1 LQSSPVHAK
10 ILFVAVGRGGGRRVA
25 MTERRSGQE
34 LARRRLGSALRRHRE
49 RANVRLEAAARELE
63 CSAAKISRLENG
75 QGPAKLWEIRV
86 LMDLYGVSGSP
97 ERRRMEGWARDSKEP
112 GWWEEQIAD
121 LLPDL
126 PDELNLF
133 IAAETEASRLQCYS
147 TPVLPTVLQTADYAA
162 AHVRALQPHW
172 TDSEVDRL
180 VEVRQ
185 RQQESVVRT
194 FDPVGLEVV
203 LDEGALRRVVGGPKA
218 HRAQLTWLADT
229 LDAFAAQGRD
239 TVRVRVLPFAA
250 GVPGRAVGPFTIIE
264 PRDPELDQPMV
275 LIEST
280 RSFYWADAAE
290 VEPLRALFAE
300 LVGSALDLEPSRTLI
315 REVIEG
321 L

>member
-1 LQSSPVHAK
+1 
-10 ILFVAVGRGGGRRVA
+10 
-25 MTERRSGQE
+25 M
-34 LARRRLGSALRRHRE
+34 RLD
-49 RANVRLEAAARELE
+49 AAARELE

-75 QGPAKLWEIRV
+75 HGPAKLWEIRV
-86 LMDLYGVSGSP
+86 LMDLYGVTGSS
-97 ERRRMEGWARDSKEP
+97 ERRRMENWARDTKAP

-133 IAAETEASRLQCYS
+133 IAAESEASRLQCYS
-147 TPVLPTVLQTADYAA
+147 TPVLPTLLQTADYAA

-172 TDSEVDRL
+172 TDSEIDRL

-185 RQQESVVRT
+185 RQRESILRT
-194 FDPVGLEVV
+194 SDPVRLDLI
-203 LDEGALRRVVGGPKA
+203 LDEGALRRVVGGPEI
-218 HRAQLTWLADT
+218 HRAQLVWLADT
-229 LDAFAAQGRD
+229 LDTLAEQDRD
-239 TVRVRVLPFAA
+239 TVRVWVLPFAA

-264 PRDPELDQPMV
+264 PRSPDLDQPMV

-280 RSFYWADAAE
+280 RSFYWADATD

-300 LVGSALDLEPSRTLI
+300 LVTSALDLEPSRRLI
-315 REVIEG
+315 GEVING